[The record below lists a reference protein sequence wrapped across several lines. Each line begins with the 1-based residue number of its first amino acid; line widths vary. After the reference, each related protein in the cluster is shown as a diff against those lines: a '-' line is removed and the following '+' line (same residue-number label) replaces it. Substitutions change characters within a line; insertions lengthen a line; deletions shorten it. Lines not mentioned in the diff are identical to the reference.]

1 MVRGA
6 WSPSPRRISINSTD
20 HPERARMDTHPMT
33 AGVAHRIADML
44 AVVLMSRS
52 DAADPSPT
60 IVVLEGLT
68 NTSRKL
74 GVKDYRCA
82 MNQPGVHVAHAD
94 IVADILVRRARLLG
108 R

>member
-1 MVRGA
+1 
-6 WSPSPRRISINSTD
+6 
-20 HPERARMDTHPMT
+20 
-33 AGVAHRIADML
+33 VAHHIAF
-44 AVVLMSRS
+44 AVVLVSRS

-60 IVVLEGLT
+60 IVALEGLT

-82 MNQPGVHVAHAD
+82 MNQSGIRVTHAN